1 MRGAYYGLYPPSM
14 SPLAGMES
22 AKKLRDRVL
31 YGGELQVPI
40 IHRYSAVDIL
50 HWHLWSSQFTP
61 ASIQM
66 HWLSAR

>member
-31 YGGELQVPI
+31 YSGELQVPI
-40 IHRYSAVDIL
+40 IHRYSALDVL
-50 HWHLWSSQFTP
+50 RRHLRLSRFTP
-61 ASIQM
+61 PSIQM
-66 HWLSAR
+66 HWLGAR

>member
-50 HWHLWSSQFTP
+50 HWHL
-61 ASIQM
+61 
-66 HWLSAR
+66 